1 MDLVAVVVAVGIE
14 GAEDSEVA
22 SVSQGEIVSKE
33 LLYEVPLVAN
43 EMKNVKIQVK
53 SKSFKFKFYI
63 FHFICISSA
72 TWGKQKL

>member
-1 MDLVAVVVAVGIE
+1 MDLVVEVVAVGLE

-53 SKSFKFKFYI
+53 SKSFKFNFDI

-72 TWGKQKL
+72 T